1 MNRLKH
7 PVIKTE
13 RQFLSTIDTSMMV
26 EFSTIIR
33 DIHSNFKDYNYRKLE
48 DVEKGYS
55 FWCKKSLFTY
65 KLIQDKNDFI
75 IERGRMDLKIEKGKS
90 LDSIR
95 SPIDYKVESTKISLP
110 RDKFEHYFGSVA
122 DLFKEILT
130 RIDEKKDQ
138 VMSDDTEMNTT
149 VEYLKSL
156 SLDGFRLTEDKRS
169 FVRFLQEGEQ
179 EQRLYF
185 VIRDE
190 WFTLFIYR
198 YPIVRG
204 EEILTYRV
212 QVSKLLKRKELSS
225 FITSLRQL
233 INGNPD
239 YQVDVK
245 AIME

>member
-75 IERGRMDLKIEKGKS
+75 IEKGRIDILKS

-95 SPIDYKVESTKISLP
+95 SPIDYKLESTKISLP
-110 RDKFEHYFGSVA
+110 QDKFEHYFGSVA

-138 VMSDDTEMNTT
+138 VMSSDTEMNTT

-156 SLDGFRLTEDKRS
+156 SLDGFRLTEDKSS
-169 FVRFLQEGEQ
+169 FVRFLEEGEE

-185 VIRDE
+185 VVRDG

-212 QVSKLLKRKELSS
+212 QVSELLKRKELSS
-225 FITSLRQL
+225 FVTSLRQL
-233 INGNPD
+233 INENPD